1 MATIDVDDVLWA
13 EFCVLSERLQKPD
26 PGDFL
31 EWCLRR
37 VIKLEEIADGH
48 YVLVACAIVTRDEA
62 EVLIVGNEYAAEQP
76 LYWNLPGGAVDPG
89 EDLHHAVARELYE
102 ESGLEALQIG
112 RLAWVVQAYRGP
124 DRPGFLAFAFAVT
137 AWQGDITLEH
147 EEKGGSVR
155 RAEFV
160 PYAEAY
166 KRLMPATAVPLRDWL
181 TASRNAPRIYW
192 YYDGRI
198 TLLGPQSIE

>member
-1 MATIDVDDVLWA
+1 MATIEVDDVLWA
-13 EFCVLSERLQKPD
+13 EFCVLSERLKKPN

-37 VIKLEEIADGH
+37 VIKLKETADGRH
-48 YVLVACAIVTRDEA
+48 VLVACAIVTRDEA
-62 EVLIVGNEYAAEQP
+62 EVLIVGNEYVAEQP
-76 LYWNLPGGAVDPG
+76 LYWNLPGGGVDPG
-89 EDLHHAVARELYE
+89 ENLHHAVARELHE

-124 DRPGFLAFAFAVT
+124 DRPGFLAFAFVVT
-137 AWQGDITLEH
+137 AWQGNITLEY
-147 EEKGGSVR
+147 EEQGGSVR

-166 KRLMPATAVPLRDWL
+166 KRLLPASAVPLRDWL
-181 TASRNAPRIYW
+181 TAPRNAPRIYW
-192 YYDGRI
+192 YDEM
-198 TLLGPQSIE
+198 GPRLMG